1 MTPYEEDVIDINEM
15 KNNMNKAVNALKWQY
30 TNLLN
35 AKLTPGA
42 YHIWSYEYMYTVGM
56 IGKMCINVNGKELSV
71 SDLVQ
76 VSLPNPQTILL
87 NFTSDKKVI
96 IINIKLMIIVVLAV
110 CTVGSEGATGTL
122 SFQSISN

>member
-1 MTPYEEDVIDINEM
+1 
-15 KNNMNKAVNALKWQY
+15 
-30 TNLLN
+30 
-35 AKLTPGA
+35 
-42 YHIWSYEYMYTVGM
+42 MYTVGM

-96 IINIKLMIIVVLAV
+96 IINIKIMIIVVLAV
-110 CTVGSEGATGTL
+110 CTVGSEGATDTL